1 MVTEQRILTQLGFE
15 KLKKELE
22 KLEKEEKPS
31 AIERLR
37 QAREMGLLDD
47 NPEYDAARDNLSRV
61 EGRILEIQE
70 ILKQAK
76 IAAEKDQGSLGQVTI
91 GSSVVVEIEGEKDTY
106 TVVDSAEADPS
117 QGKISQESP
126 VGKALLN
133 AKVGDE
139 VSVNL
144 PQVKLVY
151 KILEVHS

>member
-22 KLEKEEKPS
+22 RLEKEEKPL

-47 NPEYDAARDNLSRV
+47 NPEYDAARDNLSKV

-76 IAAEKDQGSLGQVTI
+76 IAAEKDPDSLGQVTI
-91 GSSVVVEIEGEKDTY
+91 GSNVVVEIEGEKDTY

-151 KILEVHS
+151 KILEVYS